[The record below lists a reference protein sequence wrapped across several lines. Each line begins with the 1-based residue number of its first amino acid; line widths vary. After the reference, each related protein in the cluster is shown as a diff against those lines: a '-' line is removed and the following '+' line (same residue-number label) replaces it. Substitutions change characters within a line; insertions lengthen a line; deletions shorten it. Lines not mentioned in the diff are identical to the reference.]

1 MLRAELKANALK
13 GDQKEFHLGKGNTAN
28 TTTIITTTR
37 QQQNGA
43 AADGDRFSLA

>member
-28 TTTIITTTR
+28 TTTIITTR